1 MLEFERLIM
10 LIGDTAAEK
19 LRAAKVTVFGIGGVG
34 GYAVEALARCG
45 VGNFV
50 LVDNDDVEITNLNRQ
65 IIALHSTLGKP
76 KVDVARER
84 VLDINPNA
92 SVTVHKTFFLDQTEL
107 IDDDSNYIIDAVDT
121 VTAKI
126 ALVSAA
132 KAKKIPI
139 ISSMGAGNKLN
150 PALFEVCDIYKTSVC
165 PLCRVMR
172 RELMRREVDGLKV
185 VYSKETPIKP
195 QNGGT
200 LGSSAFAPAAAG
212 IIMAY
217 EVVRTLAGL

>member
-1 MLEFERLIM
+1 MLEFQRFIM
-10 LIGDTAAEK
+10 LIGDDAAEK
-19 LRAAKVTVFGIGGVG
+19 LRNAKVTVFGIGGVG

-45 VGNFV
+45 VGRLV

-65 IIALHSTLGKP
+65 IIALHSALGKP
-76 KVDVARER
+76 KVEVMRSR
-84 VLDINPNA
+84 VLDINPSAN
-92 SVTVHKTFFLDQTEL
+92 VTVHKTFFLDQTDL
-107 IDDDSNYIIDAVDT
+107 IDDDSDYIIDAVDT
-121 VTAKI
+121 VTAKL

-132 KAKKIPI
+132 KAKSIPI

-172 RELMRREVDGLKV
+172 RELKARDVDSCKV

-195 QNGGT
+195 EGGT
-200 LGSSAFAPAAAG
+200 LGSSVFAPAAAG
-212 IIMAY
+212 NLLAY
-217 EVVRTLAGL
+217 EVVRSLAGL